1 MNDQAT
7 AGMAVPLSDIRLGD
21 LILFHGHVG
30 HVGIYSGNG
39 MMVHAPS
46 PGAAIRE
53 ESIHWAGEPAI
64 HSVIRP
70 A

>member
-1 MNDQAT
+1 
-7 AGMAVPLSDIRLGD
+7 
-21 LILFHGHVG
+21 
-30 HVGIYSGNG
+30 

-53 ESIHWAGEPAI
+53 ESIHWAGESAI